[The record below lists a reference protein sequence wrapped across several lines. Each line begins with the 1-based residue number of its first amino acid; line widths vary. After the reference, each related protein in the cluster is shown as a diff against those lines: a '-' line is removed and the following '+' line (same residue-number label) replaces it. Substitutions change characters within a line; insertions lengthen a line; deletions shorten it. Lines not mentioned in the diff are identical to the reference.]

1 MRLDE
6 EKLEALRSW
15 GEKLGESDSEEHAAV
30 GRAILMLVAEIDQLY
45 IDLWHARMTPGEK
58 QPVVTAET
66 EPPAADEAEGEEAA
80 AASHLHARLRRILRR
95 NAPVEPE
102 EPSESDAEGGGADS
116 AQAWL
121 AELRRQR

>member
-66 EPPAADEAEGEEAA
+66 ERPATEEAGDEEAA
-80 AASHLHARLRRILRR
+80 PASHLHARLRRILGR
-95 NAPVEPE
+95 NAPVESV
-102 EPSESDAEGGGADS
+102 EPSESDAESGETNS